1 MNAYFDI
8 IQQLMW
14 MFCMITLF
22 TIPVMYIF
30 SSYNGLRN
38 APMYALD

>member
-14 MFCMITLF
+14 MFCMISLF